1 MSGGVLVTGGGTGIG
16 AAVARGLAA
25 DGYRV
30 IVSGRREAPLREI
43 AEELGCGWATGDT
56 ADPDQAGAVV
66 ARAVEELGGLDGLVC
81 NAGISRS
88 GTVTE
93 QTPEGWGA
101 VLATNLT
108 GAFLICRAALPHLV
122 RSRGSIVA
130 MSSLA
135 ALRAAPASAAYCVS
149 KAGMVML
156 MQSIAVDYGPKGVR
170 ANAVCPGWVRTDMA
184 DQAMDEV
191 AGMRGTDREGAY
203 RHVHRLMPT
212 PRPAET
218 SEVAGLV
225 SWLLSPAA
233 GYVNGAAIPVDGGLS
248 VLDLGLIEFAE
259 EPS

>member
-1 MSGGVLVTGGGTGIG
+1 M
-16 AAVARGLAA
+16 
-25 DGYRV
+25 
-30 IVSGRREAPLREI
+30 
-43 AEELGCGWATGDT
+43 
-56 ADPDQAGAVV
+56 
-66 ARAVEELGGLDGLVC
+66 
-81 NAGISRS
+81 
-88 GTVTE
+88 
-93 QTPEGWGA
+93 
-101 VLATNLT
+101 LATNLT

-203 RHVHRLMPT
+203 RRVHAAMPIAAAG
-212 PRPAET
+212 RD
-218 SEVAGLV
+218 VRGGRAGLV
-225 SWLLSPAA
+225 AA
-233 GYVNGAAIPVDGGLS
+233 LAGGGVRQRRRDPGGRRASACSTS
-248 VLDLGLIEFAE
+248 V
-259 EPS
+259 

>member
-1 MSGGVLVTGGGTGIG
+1 VSGAVLLTGGGTGIG
-16 AAVARGLAA
+16 AAVARRLVE

-30 IVSGRREAPLREI
+30 MISGRREAPLREV
-43 AEELGCGWATGDT
+43 AGELGCSWMTSDT
-56 ADPDQAGAVV
+56 TEPAQVDELV
-66 ARAVEELGGLDGLVC
+66 ARTVEQLDGLDGLVC
-81 NAGISRS
+81 NAGISLS
-88 GTVTE
+88 GTVAG
-93 QTPEGWGA
+93 QTPEGWA
-101 VLATNLT
+101 TVLGTNLT
-108 GAFLICRAALPHLV
+108 GAFLLCRAALPHLIECK
-122 RSRGSIVA
+122 GSIVA
-130 MSSLA
+130 MASLA
-135 ALRAAPASAAYCVS
+135 ALRAAPESAAYCVS

-156 MQSIAVDYGPKGVR
+156 MQTIAVDYGPKGVR

-191 AGMRGTDREGAY
+191 AAMRDTDREGAY
-203 RHVHRLMPT
+203 RRVHRFMPT

-259 EPS
+259 EHP

>member
-1 MSGGVLVTGGGTGIG
+1 MVDRT
-16 AAVARGLAA
+16 
-25 DGYRV
+25 
-30 IVSGRREAPLREI
+30 
-43 AEELGCGWATGDT
+43 
-56 ADPDQAGAVV
+56 
-66 ARAVEELGGLDGLVC
+66 VEELGGLDGLVC

-88 GTVTE
+88 GTVEE
-93 QTPEGWGA
+93 QTPEGWDA

-108 GAFLICRAALPHLV
+108 GAFLLCRAALPHLV

-203 RHVHRLMPT
+203 RRVHAAMPIAA
-212 PRPAET
+212 PGGDIRGGRDSSPGCSRRRRGT
-218 SEVAGLV
+218 STVPP
-225 SWLLSPAA
+225 SPWTAA
-233 GYVNGAAIPVDGGLS
+233 LS

-259 EPS
+259 GPS